1 MKKLFFTFLTTLFSS
16 FIMAQASGNIN
27 YQHQQSYN
35 NNTIDINFPSN
46 TDIIVS
52 VKGLANVKADAY
64 TAIFSITQTGKTTK
78 EVNELMDQRIT
89 QSLNEIK
96 VKKGVETFVDM
107 ISFVPVYQ
115 YETEKKVFNRKT
127 YNEVPAGFEL
137 KKNIHIKFA
146 DPAQLNEFISILSNY
161 EIYDLVRVDYF
172 SNALETLKKE
182 MTNKAK
188 LLIQEK
194 LKNYQELLGETF
206 TNAEKKITD
215 DFIINVPV
223 EMYKSY
229 EAYNSSSLNLKKA
242 NINQINK
249 SVTLYC
255 QPILNK
261 DFDFV
266 INSTVL
272 EPVIQ
277 IQYEI
282 KIAINREKKPVLK
295 TDKEFIL
302 VTPNGDLKNLNIN
315 TTKQKLI
322 AQHHFTKSK
331 YRFTLSVKN
340 EVFKFLN
347 LICNQQLKTRNHEI
361 KSIYL
366 STFGHYNLFGKFY
379 FFECKF

>member
-96 VKKGVETFVDM
+96 LKKGVETFVDI

-182 MTNKAK
+182 MTKKAK
-188 LLIQEK
+188 LLIEEK
-194 LKNYQELLGETF
+194 LKNYQELLGQTF

-242 NINQINK
+242 NINQISK
-249 SVTLYC
+249 SVTLYY
-255 QPILNK
+255 QPVINK
-261 DFDFV
+261 EFDFV
-266 INSTVL
+266 INPTVL

-315 TTKQKLI
+315 TTKQ
-322 AQHHFTKSK
+322 
-331 YRFTLSVKN
+331 N
-340 EVFKFLN
+340 
-347 LICNQQLKTRNHEI
+347 
-361 KSIYL
+361 
-366 STFGHYNLFGKFY
+366 
-379 FFECKF
+379 

>member
-1 MKKLFFTFLTTLFSS
+1 MKKLFFTASTALFST

-27 YQHQQSYN
+27 YRDQESYN
-35 NNTIDINFPSN
+35 NTAIDINFPSN
-46 TDIIVS
+46 NDILVS

-64 TAIFSITQTGKTTK
+64 TAIFSITQNGKTTK
-78 EVNELMDQRIT
+78 EVNELMDQRIM

-96 VKKGVETFVDM
+96 LKKGVETFVDM
-107 ISFVPVYQ
+107 ISFVPAYE

-137 KKNIHIKFA
+137 KKNIHIKFD
-146 DPAQLNEFISILSNY
+146 DPNQLNEFIAILSNY
-161 EIYDLVRVDYF
+161 EIYDLVKVDYF
-172 SNALETLKKE
+172 SNALETIKKE
-182 MTNKAK
+182 MMMKAK
-188 LLIQEK
+188 LLVQEK

-206 TNAEKKITD
+206 INTEKKITD

-242 NINQINK
+242 ANINQINK
-249 SVTLYC
+249 SVTLYY
-255 QPILNK
+255 QPVFNK

-282 KIAINREKKPVLK
+282 KIAINREKKPVSK

-315 TTKQKLI
+315 TTKQ
-322 AQHHFTKSK
+322 
-331 YRFTLSVKN
+331 N
-340 EVFKFLN
+340 
-347 LICNQQLKTRNHEI
+347 
-361 KSIYL
+361 
-366 STFGHYNLFGKFY
+366 
-379 FFECKF
+379 

>member
-1 MKKLFFTFLTTLFSS
+1 MKKLFFTFLTLLFSS

-27 YQHQQSYN
+27 YQYQQSYN

-52 VKGLANVKADAY
+52 VKGLANIKADAF

-96 VKKGVETFVDM
+96 LKKGVETFIDM
-107 ISFVPVYQ
+107 ISFVPVYE

-137 KKNIHIKFA
+137 KKNIHIKYT
-146 DPAQLNEFISILSNY
+146 DPNQLNEFISILSNY

-172 SNALETLKKE
+172 STELETVKKE
-182 MTNKAK
+182 MMTKAK
-188 LLIQEK
+188 LLVQEK

-215 DFIINVPV
+215 DYIVSLPV

-229 EAYNSSSLNLKKA
+229 EAYNSSSLILKKA

-249 SVTLYC
+249 SITLYY
-255 QPILNK
+255 QPIFNK
-261 DFDFV
+261 EFDFV
-266 INSTVL
+266 INPTVL

-277 IQYEI
+277 IQYQV
-282 KIAINREKKPVLK
+282 KIAITREKKPSSK
-295 TDKEFIL
+295 TDNEFIL
-302 VTPNGDLKNLNIN
+302 VTPNGDLKTLNMN
-315 TTKQKLI
+315 TARQ
-322 AQHHFTKSK
+322 
-331 YRFTLSVKN
+331 N
-340 EVFKFLN
+340 
-347 LICNQQLKTRNHEI
+347 
-361 KSIYL
+361 
-366 STFGHYNLFGKFY
+366 
-379 FFECKF
+379 

>member
-1 MKKLFFTFLTTLFSS
+1 MKKLFFTASTALFST

-27 YQHQQSYN
+27 YRDQESYN
-35 NNTIDINFPSN
+35 NTAIDINFPSN
-46 TDIIVS
+46 NDILVS

-64 TAIFSITQTGKTTK
+64 TAIFSITQNGKTTK
-78 EVNELMDQRIT
+78 EVNELMDQRIM

-96 VKKGVETFVDM
+96 LKKGVETFVDM
-107 ISFVPVYQ
+107 ISFVPVYE

-137 KKNIHIKFA
+137 KKNIHIKFD
-146 DPAQLNEFISILSNY
+146 DPNQLNEFIAILSNY
-161 EIYDLVRVDYF
+161 EIYDLVKVDYF
-172 SNALETLKKE
+172 SNALETIKKE
-182 MTNKAK
+182 MTTKAK
-188 LLIQEK
+188 LLVQEK

-206 TNAEKKITD
+206 INTEKKITD

-242 NINQINK
+242 ANINQINK
-249 SVTLYC
+249 SVTLYY
-255 QPILNK
+255 QPVFNK

-282 KIAINREKKPVLK
+282 KIAINREKKAALK

-315 TTKQKLI
+315 TTK
-322 AQHHFTKSK
+322 
-331 YRFTLSVKN
+331 
-340 EVFKFLN
+340 
-347 LICNQQLKTRNHEI
+347 
-361 KSIYL
+361 
-366 STFGHYNLFGKFY
+366 
-379 FFECKF
+379 

>member
-1 MKKLFFTFLTTLFSS
+1 MKKLFFTASTALFST

-27 YQHQQSYN
+27 YRDQESYN
-35 NNTIDINFPSN
+35 NTAIDINFPSN
-46 TDIIVS
+46 NDILVS

-64 TAIFSITQTGKTTK
+64 TAIFSITQNGKTTK
-78 EVNELMDQRIT
+78 EVNELMDQRIM

-96 VKKGVETFVDM
+96 LKKGVETFVDM
-107 ISFVPVYQ
+107 ISFVPVYE

-137 KKNIHIKFA
+137 KKNIHIKFD
-146 DPAQLNEFISILSNY
+146 DPNQLNEFIAILSNY
-161 EIYDLVRVDYF
+161 EIYDLVKVDYF
-172 SNALETLKKE
+172 SNALETIKKE
-182 MTNKAK
+182 MMMKAK
-188 LLIQEK
+188 LLVQEK

-206 TNAEKKITD
+206 INTEKKITD

-242 NINQINK
+242 ANINQVTK
-249 SVTLYC
+249 SVTLYY
-255 QPILNK
+255 QPVFNK

-266 INSTVL
+266 MNSTVL

-282 KIAINREKKPVLK
+282 KIAINREKKPVSK

-315 TTKQKLI
+315 TTKQ
-322 AQHHFTKSK
+322 
-331 YRFTLSVKN
+331 N
-340 EVFKFLN
+340 
-347 LICNQQLKTRNHEI
+347 
-361 KSIYL
+361 
-366 STFGHYNLFGKFY
+366 
-379 FFECKF
+379 

>member
-1 MKKLFFTFLTTLFSS
+1 MKKLFFTASTALFST

-27 YQHQQSYN
+27 YRDQESYN
-35 NNTIDINFPSN
+35 NTAIDINFPSN
-46 TDIIVS
+46 NDIIVS
-52 VKGLANVKADAY
+52 AKGLANVKADAY
-64 TAIFSITQTGKTTK
+64 TAIFSITQNGKTTK
-78 EVNELMDQRIT
+78 EVNELMDQRIM

-96 VKKGVETFVDM
+96 LKKGVETFVDM
-107 ISFVPVYQ
+107 ISFVPVYE

-137 KKNIHIKFA
+137 KKNIHIKFD
-146 DPAQLNEFISILSNY
+146 DPNQLNEFIAILSNY
-161 EIYDLVRVDYF
+161 EIYDLVKVDYF
-172 SNALETLKKE
+172 SNALETIKKE
-182 MTNKAK
+182 MTTKAK
-188 LLIQEK
+188 LLVQEK

-206 TNAEKKITD
+206 INTEKKITD

-242 NINQINK
+242 ANINQVTK
-249 SVTLYC
+249 SVTLYY
-255 QPILNK
+255 QPVFNK

-282 KIAINREKKPVLK
+282 KIAINREKKPVSK

-315 TTKQKLI
+315 TTK
-322 AQHHFTKSK
+322 
-331 YRFTLSVKN
+331 
-340 EVFKFLN
+340 
-347 LICNQQLKTRNHEI
+347 
-361 KSIYL
+361 
-366 STFGHYNLFGKFY
+366 
-379 FFECKF
+379 

>member
-1 MKKLFFTFLTTLFSS
+1 MKKLLFTFLTLLFSS

-27 YQHQQSYN
+27 YQYQQSYN

-52 VKGLANVKADAY
+52 VKGLTNVKADAY

-96 VKKGVETFVDM
+96 LKKGVETFIDM
-107 ISFVPVYQ
+107 ISFVPVYE

-137 KKNIHIKFA
+137 KKNIHIKYT
-146 DPAQLNEFISILSNY
+146 DPNQLNEFISILSNY

-172 SNALETLKKE
+172 STELETVKKE
-182 MTNKAK
+182 MMTKAK
-188 LLIQEK
+188 LLVQEK

-215 DFIINVPV
+215 DYIVSLPV

-249 SVTLYC
+249 SITLYY
-255 QPILNK
+255 QPIFNK
-261 DFDFV
+261 EFDFV
-266 INSTVL
+266 INPTVL

-277 IQYEI
+277 IQYQV
-282 KIAINREKKPVLK
+282 KIGITREKKPSSK

-302 VTPNGDLKNLNIN
+302 VTPNGDLKTLNMN
-315 TTKQKLI
+315 TARQ
-322 AQHHFTKSK
+322 
-331 YRFTLSVKN
+331 N
-340 EVFKFLN
+340 
-347 LICNQQLKTRNHEI
+347 
-361 KSIYL
+361 
-366 STFGHYNLFGKFY
+366 
-379 FFECKF
+379 

>member
-1 MKKLFFTFLTTLFSS
+1 MKKLFFTFLTLLFSS

-52 VKGLANVKADAY
+52 VKGLANIKADAY

-78 EVNELMDQRIT
+78 EVDELMDQRIT

-96 VKKGVETFVDM
+96 LKKGVETFVDM
-107 ISFVPVYQ
+107 ISFVPVYE

-172 SNALETLKKE
+172 STELETVKKE
-182 MTNKAK
+182 MMTKAK
-188 LLIQEK
+188 LLVQEK
-194 LKNYQELLGETF
+194 VKNYQELLGETF

-215 DFIINVPV
+215 DYIVSLPV

-242 NINQINK
+242 ANINQLNK
-249 SVTLYC
+249 SITLYY
-255 QPILNK
+255 QPVLDKN
-261 DFDFV
+261 FDFV
-266 INSTVL
+266 INPAVL

-277 IQYEI
+277 IQYQV
-282 KIAINREKKPVLK
+282 KIAITREKKPSSK

-302 VTPNGDLKNLNIN
+302 VTPNGDLKTLNMN
-315 TTKQKLI
+315 TVRQ
-322 AQHHFTKSK
+322 
-331 YRFTLSVKN
+331 N
-340 EVFKFLN
+340 
-347 LICNQQLKTRNHEI
+347 
-361 KSIYL
+361 
-366 STFGHYNLFGKFY
+366 
-379 FFECKF
+379 

>member
-1 MKKLFFTFLTTLFSS
+1 MKKLFFTALTALFST

-27 YQHQQSYN
+27 YRDQESYN
-35 NNTIDINFPSN
+35 NTAIDINFPSN
-46 TDIIVS
+46 NDILVS

-64 TAIFSITQTGKTTK
+64 TAIFSITQNGKTTK
-78 EVNELMDQRIT
+78 EVNELMDQRIM

-96 VKKGVETFVDM
+96 LKKGVETFVDM
-107 ISFVPVYQ
+107 ISFVPVYE

-137 KKNIHIKFA
+137 KKNIHIKFD
-146 DPAQLNEFISILSNY
+146 DPNQLNEFIAILSNY
-161 EIYDLVRVDYF
+161 EIYDLVKVDYF
-172 SNALETLKKE
+172 SNALETIKKE
-182 MTNKAK
+182 MTTKAK
-188 LLIQEK
+188 LLVQEK

-206 TNAEKKITD
+206 INTEKKITD

-242 NINQINK
+242 ANINQVTK
-249 SVTLYC
+249 SVTLYY
-255 QPILNK
+255 QPVFNK

-315 TTKQKLI
+315 TTKQ
-322 AQHHFTKSK
+322 
-331 YRFTLSVKN
+331 N
-340 EVFKFLN
+340 
-347 LICNQQLKTRNHEI
+347 
-361 KSIYL
+361 
-366 STFGHYNLFGKFY
+366 
-379 FFECKF
+379 

>member
-1 MKKLFFTFLTTLFSS
+1 MKKLFFTFLTLLFSF

-52 VKGLANVKADAY
+52 VKGLANIKADGY

-96 VKKGVETFVDM
+96 LKKGVETFVDM
-107 ISFVPVYQ
+107 ISFVPVYE

-172 SNALETLKKE
+172 STELEAVKKE
-182 MTNKAK
+182 MMTKAK
-188 LLIQEK
+188 LLVQEK
-194 LKNYQELLGETF
+194 VKNYQELLGETF

-215 DFIINVPV
+215 DYIVSLPV

-249 SVTLYC
+249 SVTLYY
-255 QPILNK
+255 QPVLDKN
-261 DFDFV
+261 FDFV
-266 INSTVL
+266 INPTVL

-277 IQYEI
+277 IQYQV
-282 KIAINREKKPVLK
+282 KIAITREKKPSSK

-302 VTPNGDLKNLNIN
+302 VTPNGDLKTLNMN
-315 TTKQKLI
+315 TPRQ
-322 AQHHFTKSK
+322 
-331 YRFTLSVKN
+331 N
-340 EVFKFLN
+340 
-347 LICNQQLKTRNHEI
+347 
-361 KSIYL
+361 
-366 STFGHYNLFGKFY
+366 
-379 FFECKF
+379 

>member
-52 VKGLANVKADAY
+52 VKGFANVKTDAY

-96 VKKGVETFVDM
+96 LKKGVETFVDM

-188 LLIQEK
+188 LLIEEK

-249 SVTLYC
+249 SVTLYY
-255 QPILNK
+255 QPVINK

-315 TTKQKLI
+315 TTKQ
-322 AQHHFTKSK
+322 
-331 YRFTLSVKN
+331 N
-340 EVFKFLN
+340 
-347 LICNQQLKTRNHEI
+347 
-361 KSIYL
+361 
-366 STFGHYNLFGKFY
+366 
-379 FFECKF
+379 